1 MTLAATKDDKE
12 SIFNY
17 VPGNLDYV
25 GAVPDSRFRDAALA
39 YRSAAAARRRRV
51 FFDRRVSTEIIG
63 RVAS

>member
-51 FFDRRVSTEIIG
+51 FFDRQLF
-63 RVAS
+63 